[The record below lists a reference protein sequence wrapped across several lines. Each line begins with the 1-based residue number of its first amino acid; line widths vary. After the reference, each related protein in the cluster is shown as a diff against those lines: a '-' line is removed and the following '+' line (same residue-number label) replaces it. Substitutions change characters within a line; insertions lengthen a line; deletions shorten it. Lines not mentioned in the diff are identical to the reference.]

1 MSKSD
6 ADEIEMKNLVDF
18 VLSLVGL
25 DVYRISES
33 SFICQLGFQEGVLSV
48 KDFKIA
54 VSYSISPLH
63 FKSQRGILSKA
74 LLNSFAHYFVGHK
87 MYYLYPLKWS

>member
-1 MSKSD
+1 MPKSD

-25 DVYRISES
+25 DVYRISER

-48 KDFKIA
+48 KDFRIA
-54 VSYSISPLH
+54 VSYSEYQSFRLQITARDIIKSPA
-63 FKSQRGILSKA
+63 K
-74 LLNSFAHYFVGHK
+74 
-87 MYYLYPLKWS
+87 